1 MNVFLKELLDV
12 LLLLVLFKL
21 ILYGIIQML
30 LIALEMGDIV
40 VNIVSD
46 MAVFYV

>member
-1 MNVFLKELLDV
+1 MKVFLKELLDV

>member
-1 MNVFLKELLDV
+1 MKIFLKELLDV

-46 MAVFYV
+46 MAAFYG

>member
-1 MNVFLKELLDV
+1 MKIFLKELLDV
-12 LLLLVLFKL
+12 LLLLVLFRL

-46 MAVFYV
+46 MAAFYC

>member
-1 MNVFLKELLDV
+1 MKIFLKELLDV

-46 MAVFYV
+46 MAAFYD

>member
-1 MNVFLKELLDV
+1 MKVFLKELLDV

-46 MAVFYV
+46 MAVF

>member
-1 MNVFLKELLDV
+1 MKVFLKELLDV

-46 MAVFYV
+46 MAAFYG

>member
-1 MNVFLKELLDV
+1 MKNFLKELLDV

-30 LIALEMGDIV
+30 LIALEMDDIV

-46 MAVFYV
+46 MAAFYG

>member
-1 MNVFLKELLDV
+1 MKVFLKELLDV

-46 MAVFYV
+46 MAAFYV